1 MNDGGGTTGGGGF
14 PGGHA
19 GGGFG
24 GQPGGQPAEPG
35 GAPVAYLPPVT
46 SATPD
51 WAALAAANEQEHRRK
66 RLLRIGGGV
75 LGVLVVG
82 GLVATA
88 LAVAG
93 PGGDRRP
100 EARASASGMAPTGGT
115 PADGTAPASPSE
127 QASPSAG
134 AAASG
139 SPSASPSSAGG
150 TVAPGGKATPGAGG
164 KPSGAVPG
172 APAGPAQ
179 LAAQAGGQAA
189 LLGPKTTVGPTD
201 GHTGPTLVLGSSAD
215 GYAQTSAPVV
225 DTNRSFTVSAMVR
238 NNAPTGGRA
247 VVTQGDGSYY
257 SFYLGRD
264 YWDSHN
270 QWVFKVQTAAG
281 AQDNTTYQAFSP
293 GNATTGQ
300 WTLLTGVYDA
310 GSKKIQLYVDGQLA
324 QTTPVTGIWQTG
336 GPLQIGRVRYK
347 SAWTDFW
354 DGAIGDVQV
363 WDRALPADAVNRLK
377 GTGGTSAGVSPTAA
391 WLLP

>member
-1 MNDGGGTTGGGGF
+1 MTDGGGTAGGGGVQDGVRGGF
-14 PGGHA
+14 PGG
-19 GGGFG
+19 GT
-24 GQPGGQPAEPG
+24 EPS
-35 GAPVAYLPPVT
+35 GASTAYLPPVT

-51 WAALAAANEQEHRRK
+51 WAALAAANEQEHRRR
-66 RLLRIGGGV
+66 RLRRIGGGV

-93 PGGDRRP
+93 PADGKRP
-100 EARASASGMAPTGGT
+100 EARATASELAPTGGT
-115 PADGTAPASPSE
+115 AADGAASAPPSG
-127 QASPSAG
+127 QSSPSASAT
-134 AAASG
+134 AAG
-139 SPSASPSSAGG
+139 SPSPSPSSAGG
-150 TVAPGGKATPGAGG
+150 TAVPGGKASGGAGA

-189 LLGPKTTVGPTD
+189 LLGPKAVVGTTE
-201 GHTGPTLVLGSSAD
+201 GHTGPTLVLGSSAE

-225 DTNRSFTVSAMVR
+225 DTGRSFTVSAMVR

-247 VVTQGDGSYY
+247 VVTQGSDSYY

-264 YWDSHN
+264 YWDSHD

-293 GNATTGQ
+293 GKATTGQ

-310 GSKKIQLYVDGQLA
+310 GSRKIQLYVDGQLA
-324 QTTPVTGIWQTG
+324 QTTQISGIWQTG

-363 WDRALPADAVNRLK
+363 WDQALPAAAVARLK
-377 GTGGTSAGVSPTAA
+377 GTGGASAGVSPTAA